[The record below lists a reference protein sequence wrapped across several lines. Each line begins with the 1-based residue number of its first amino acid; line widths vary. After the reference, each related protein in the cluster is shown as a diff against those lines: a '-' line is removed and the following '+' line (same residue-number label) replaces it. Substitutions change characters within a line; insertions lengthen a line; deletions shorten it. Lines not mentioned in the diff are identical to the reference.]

1 MIVLPSEILV
11 VSKDVSP
18 AGLSIDQLQKLLVV
32 DSEVAVKDLLQ
43 ECPEIAK
50 LEPSLILS
58 RLIRLKVDASL
69 AC

>member
-1 MIVLPSEILV
+1 M
-11 VSKDVSP
+11 SP

-50 LEPSLILS
+50 LEPLLILS